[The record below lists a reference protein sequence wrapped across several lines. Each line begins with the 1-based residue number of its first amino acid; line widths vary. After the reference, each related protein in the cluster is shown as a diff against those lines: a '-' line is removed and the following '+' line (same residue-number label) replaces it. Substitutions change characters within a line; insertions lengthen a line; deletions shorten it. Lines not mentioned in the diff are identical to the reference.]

1 MMQPG
6 REYYFPEDEAVF
18 EKRMQSGGITGG
30 AEVAL
35 DLTSMVPGPIGMG
48 ASGLGLFNDLYQGDW
63 LGVGSNTANILTG
76 GTSKALMSTAR
87 LANNAGARN
96 AARALASGSRSLNR
110 TSKTINNYTKPI
122 DTTRNV
128 LNTPYFPT
136 QRGGY
141 QDNTRVA
148 PVVRPVKP
156 KMQTGGLFAVGPYD
170 EMMAPK
176 QGKYLQPDINRPSY
190 RDEEGGRRSE
200 YRVGV
205 NIDGEEVLFPTVVG
219 GRQLTDDQA
228 EAQYN
233 KTGLH
238 MGKFKTPEEA
248 EYASRLRTARYNML
262 EDPVRFSADQFQGG
276 GTVRTSMIEEIN
288 QEESLPVILDSL
300 VSQFQKTKQ
309 EFGVE
314 EEGEEQKLQMQ
325 VGADTSTEQNPER
338 IEQVHIKSKQ
348 DPWYKRYPRM
358 VGRAIDNKL
367 SDFGHQYAQRISNA
381 TGGSEWY
388 KQSNPFMNVA
398 LESMNAPQLAATY
411 AVTGKVQT
419 PSEAM
424 DIQNPY
430 GAFAVDALLDPAV
443 AFGVGKGI
451 VKGAPGVVKYATR
464 TPLKDSYRDS
474 DFYRNFLQFKSRPNT
489 NTNLNLEELRR
500 TYHNSERILQPKEL
514 RFLHKQG
521 HGSRDF
527 YRTQNSIWNNPNL
540 TPEQLNIL
548 SDIESN
554 NNLLSRGA
562 PTLTREQAE
571 QMWLKSPRGT
581 NISTTPQSNYG
592 WGTDQWNVN
601 NQQSTILKPKNITN
615 KSGLTKEE
623 AIAKASAKDK
633 DIISKMSEQEFQ
645 ETVLKPTGEVVPYYQ
660 GSLQSQFTGKNNVF
674 ALSPQQ
680 YADEFNS
687 RLDLLNDIITKNN
700 KSGVEYGVKE
710 LSPDGRLTF
719 YTPEQIIPNANRPV
733 PQHYLD
739 AFNKIDEPD
748 FLYKGYEDKLYF
760 SNMRSPGFTSKE
772 EAKKWITD
780 IIEEQKGTKIKKGE
794 SEWRVGLNPGQ
805 WEGDVED
812 IASTQYLR
820 SIPGLEISNST
831 PGVFVDRIP
840 RRGTGAYESINEYLK
855 KLNLGRVKPGFN
867 SQTDYSRGAWEN
879 FIKSGRGVGF
889 YSNPKTIYGTMKSAF
904 PYIGIGAGAS
914 QINKKK
920 SGMQMGGMSIPGV
933 NGTVVA
939 SGSLYSKT
947 KKRKK

>member
-1 MMQPG
+1 MGLKNTYQARKRFTKTPVKSTGMWYQDGDVIVPSNQITMRGPQGQPNYFNSPILGVGMQSGETKVMQPG
-6 REYYFPEDEAVF
+6 REYLFPNDASVYET
-18 EKRMQSGGITGG
+18 KMQNGGGV
-30 AEVAL
+30 ELAL
-35 DLTSMVPGPIGMG
+35 DAASFIPGYVGMG
-48 ASGLGLFNDLYQGDW
+48 ASALGMGLNLYQGDYTGAA
-63 LGVGSNTANILTG
+63 LDAANIVTGGLAKGFKAASQTAKAAGVNRTARNMADKSKFLNKASNPNIYKSASLIRDYESNT
-76 GTSKALMSTAR
+76 
-87 LANNAGARN
+87 
-96 AARALASGSRSLNR
+96 
-110 TSKTINNYTKPI
+110 
-122 DTTRNV
+122 
-128 LNTPYFPT
+128 PT
-136 QRGGY
+136 NFGGY

-156 KMQTGGLFAVGPYD
+156 KMQTGGLFPVGPYD

-176 QGKYLQPDINRPSY
+176 KGNYLLPDINRPSY

-200 YRVGV
+200 YKMGF
-205 NIDGEEVLFPTVVG
+205 NDGENEVLIPTVVG
-219 GRQLTDDQA
+219 GKQLSEDEA
-228 EAQYN
+228 IAQYER
-233 KTGLH
+233 TGLN

-248 EYASRLRTARYNML
+248 EYASKMRTAKYNML
-262 EDPVRFSADQFQGG
+262 EDPIRYQS
-276 GTVRTSMIEEIN
+276 N
-288 QEESLPVILDSL
+288 
-300 VSQFQKTKQ
+300 QFQK
-309 EFGVE
+309 G
-314 EEGEEQKLQMQ
+314 GEKTPLE
-325 VGADTSTEQNPER
+325 NFER
-338 IEQVHIKSKQ
+338 IEQVNIKSKQ

-367 SDFGHQYAQRISNA
+367 TDFGHQYAQRISNA

-430 GAFAVDALLDPAV
+430 GAFVVDALLDPAV
-443 AFGVGKGI
+443 AFGLGKGL

-464 TPLKDSYRDS
+464 TPLKESYRDS

-489 NTNLNLEELRR
+489 NTNLNLEELRKI
-500 TYHNSERILQPKEL
+500 YHNSERILQPKEL

-571 QMWLKSPRGT
+571 QMWLKSPGGT

-633 DIISKMSEQEFQ
+633 DVISKMSEQEFQ

-680 YADEFNS
+680 YVDEFNS

-780 IIEEQKGTKIKKGE
+780 IIEKEKGTKIKKGE

-831 PGVFVDRIP
+831 PGVFADRTP
-840 RRGTGAYESINEYLK
+840 RRGTAAYESINEYLK

-904 PYIGIGAGAS
+904 PYIGIGTGLS

-920 SGMQMGGMSIPGV
+920 YGGLQQS
-933 NGTVVA
+933 
-939 SGSLYSKT
+939 YKKT
-947 KKRKK
+947 KRFK